1 MARSAPWLQQL
12 RPLLSLDAPR
22 VPQGRAAF
30 PFSAVVPGAEERGR
44 DSRLPVASRD
54 QAVSVCR
61 PGEESAGPGL
71 PDVALPIKITGLS
84 GPFLHAS

>member
-12 RPLLSLDAPR
+12 HPLLSLDAHR

-61 PGEESAGPGL
+61 PGEETAGPGL